1 MARTKNVI
9 ADENCEYSYD
19 KLWKLLIDRKLRKK
33 DLQKLTHISP
43 AVIAKLGRG
52 EAVNLSTLGKICV
65 VLECGLSDIVDIV
78 KKVKPGKRRKKPAIL

>member
-43 AVIAKLGRG
+43 AVIAKMGRG
-52 EAVNLSTLGKICV
+52 EAVNLSTLGKRCV

-78 KKVKPGKRRKKPAIL
+78 KKVKPAKRRKKPAVL

>member
-1 MARTKNVI
+1 MRTKNEI
-9 ADENCEYSYD
+9 AENDCEYSYD

-43 AVIAKLGRG
+43 AVIAKMGRG

-65 VLECGLSDIVDIV
+65 VLECGLSAVVDVV
-78 KKVKPGKRRKKPAIL
+78 KKVKPRKRRKNAATA

>member
-1 MARTKNVI
+1 MRTKNEI
-9 ADENCEYSYD
+9 AENGCEYSYD

-43 AVIAKLGRG
+43 AVIAKMGRG

-65 VLECGLSDIVDIV
+65 VLECGLSDVVDIV
-78 KKVKPGKRRKKPAIL
+78 KKVKPKKRRGKTAIV

>member
-43 AVIAKLGRG
+43 AVIAKMGRG

-65 VLECGLSDIVDIV
+65 VLGCGLSDVVDIV
-78 KKVKPGKRRKKPAIL
+78 KKVKPKKRGRKTAIV

>member
-1 MARTKNVI
+1 MAHTKNVI
-9 ADENCEYSYD
+9 AYENCEYSYD

-43 AVIAKLGRG
+43 AVIAKMGRG

-78 KKVKPGKRRKKPAIL
+78 KKVKPRSRRKKPAIL

>member
-1 MARTKNVI
+1 MRTKNEI
-9 ADENCEYSYD
+9 TENDCEYSYD

-43 AVIAKLGRG
+43 AVIAKMGRG

-78 KKVKPGKRRKKPAIL
+78 KKVKPRKRRKNAATA